1 MDNNLKSITSLT
13 DGKIYKPIFT
23 FRPKALQRASTFFA
37 NNFSGTILYSV
48 KANPDNYVLET
59 LYNQGM
65 TSFDVASLEEV
76 NHLYY
81 LFPSATLYFM
91 HPVKSRY
98 AIREAYH
105 RYGVRNFSLDSEEEL
120 QKILEETKGKDL
132 CLHVR
137 LSIPNTYAELN
148 LGEKFGVNLQSAPN
162 LLKKVAKH
170 AKKIGVCFHVGSQ
183 CMHPDAYRIAIRMTK
198 EVIEKTGIVIDY
210 FNVGGGFPSIYP
222 GMIPPNLKEYFDAIH
237 DEFAKISGYKSM
249 QLLAEPGRALVAE
262 SMSLIVKV
270 ELRKNNLLYIND
282 GTYGSLFDAG
292 ILGFIFPVQLIRSQ
306 GSNASNL
313 MPFSFYGPT
322 CDSLD
327 FMKGPFYLPSDIQE
341 GDYIEIGQ
349 LGAYGRTMATNFNG
363 FKPQQEVVHVS
374 DEPLMTMYDDL
385 HISNEPLE
393 IIAA

>member
-1 MDNNLKSITSLT
+1 MGLTTLPRIYMRSYGDIYNLQIQTNVVNKDVQVEMDNNLKSITSLT
-13 DGKIYKPIFT
+13 DGKIHKPVFT

-37 NNFSGTILYSV
+37 NNFSGTVLYSV

-59 LYNQGM
+59 LYNQGI

-81 LFPSATLYFM
+81 LFPKATLYFM

-148 LGEKFGVNLQSAPN
+148 LGEKFGVNLQAAPD

-170 AKKIGVCFHVGSQ
+170 VKKIGVCFHVGSQ
-183 CMHPDAYRIAIRMTK
+183 CTHPDAYRIAIRMTK

-222 GMIPPNLKEYFDAIH
+222 GMIPPNLKEYFYAIH
-237 DEFAKISGYKSM
+237 NEFAQISGYKSM

-282 GTYGSLFDAG
+282 GTYGSLFDCRN
-292 ILGFIFPVQLIRSQ
+292 IRFYFPS
-306 GSNASNL
+306 
-313 MPFSFYGPT
+313 T
-322 CDSLD
+322 
-327 FMKGPFYLPSDIQE
+327 
-341 GDYIEIGQ
+341 
-349 LGAYGRTMATNFNG
+349 TNTLTRIKCF
-363 FKPQQEVVHVS
+363 
-374 DEPLMTMYDDL
+374 
-385 HISNEPLE
+385 
-393 IIAA
+393 